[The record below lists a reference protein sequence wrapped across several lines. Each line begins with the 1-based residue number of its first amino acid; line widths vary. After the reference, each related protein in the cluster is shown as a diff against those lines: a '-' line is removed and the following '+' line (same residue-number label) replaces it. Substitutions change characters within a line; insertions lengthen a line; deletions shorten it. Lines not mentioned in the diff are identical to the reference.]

1 MTIAKTR
8 SKRVRLYETA
18 IAALLTETTINKASA
33 KCGISVSTMGRWMKE
48 PAFQKLYNG
57 AKQNILESVK
67 NQLRQLGEKAVGA
80 LNTAIDD
87 VTVTTSDR
95 LNASKFVVDRILEF
109 EVTDELA
116 ARIQQLEASSEV
128 D

>member
-1 MTIAKTR
+1 
-8 SKRVRLYETA
+8 
-18 IAALLTETTINKASA
+18 
-33 KCGISVSTMGRWMKE
+33 
-48 PAFQKLYNG
+48 
-57 AKQNILESVK
+57 
-67 NQLRQLGEKAVGA
+67 VGA